1 MRTPFA
7 QLAHTTLPARG
18 SRAATTG
25 NVALSTRGHCRED
38 S

>member
-7 QLAHTTLPARG
+7 QLAHRGIARG

-25 NVALSTRGHCRED
+25 NVALSTRRHCRED
-38 S
+38 T